1 MICQQH
7 ECPNLNWNLEWV
19 SNHFYKSNLTA
30 LKKQNPLVNAVTT
43 KITKKMNLNPPA
55 LLCILTALSV
65 SSECSSSRPAM
76 FVIGTWAVSLGT
88 VTATFGGPS
97 KSFRKACNLKTQQF
111 YHGIFMIWYWVEIE
125 EKVWDKKVWFWYPC

>member
-1 MICQQH
+1 MKKKFRVVKKFKIVKRFCSLNRYYRVIKLVFQF
-7 ECPNLNWNLEWV
+7 ECPNLNLNLEWV

-97 KSFRKACNLKTQQF
+97 KSFRKACN
-111 YHGIFMIWYWVEIE
+111 
-125 EKVWDKKVWFWYPC
+125 